1 MRPILPSPAVADSEV
16 EPRIGSVVGPPPAVV
31 PAERRHFVFGLFD
44 EVAKAE
50 HALRKLRAAHF
61 EDGHVL
67 LVGGAAGNGNRTG
80 AVWDKLPAGGPFGS
94 LASLLL
100 LKPDPDAAAPAPHDG
115 LAPRIAHQITNTLDR
130 DGAVL
135 IVAIQ
140 TAEQE
145 RGAAR
150 TLLTCKCD
158 VLLTHEMAIR
168 T

>member
-1 MRPILPSPAVADSEV
+1 VA
-16 EPRIGSVVGPPPAVV
+16 

-44 EVAKAE
+44 EIAKAE
-50 HALRKLRAAHF
+50 HGLRKLRAAHF
-61 EDGHVL
+61 EDSHVL
-67 LVGGAAGNGNRTG
+67 LVGGAAGNRNGIA
-80 AVWDKLPAGGPFGS
+80 AVWERLPAGTPFGS
-94 LASLLL
+94 LAGILQR
-100 LKPDPDAAAPAPHDG
+100 PDGPAAPAPQDG
-115 LAPRIAHQITNTLDR
+115 LAPRIAHQITNYLDR
-130 DGAVL
+130 GGAVL

-158 VLLTHEMAIR
+158 VLLTHEMAVR